1 MFEYIVLGIFQGI
14 FEWLPISSEGVV
26 VLVGQF
32 FSKDFNLVDT
42 ALFLHLGTFFA
53 VLIYFRKDW
62 LEILTFKNNR
72 MLKFLTITTIIALA
86 VSYPIYGAIRNI
98 AVGSSLLILVG
109 FGLLFTAYFSKK
121 RKKLNLSENS
131 LAVITGV
138 LQGLA
143 VIPGLS
149 RSGSTIFG
157 LSLKKDNSLEI
168 LKVSYLMSG
177 PVVLASSLFL
187 LLNDSS
193 LIISMWPA
201 LLTSFVVGLLTL
213 SALLKFAKRIDFF
226 RFLLLF
232 SGLCF
237 VGAIIGSYQPR
248 N

>member
-1 MFEYIVLGIFQGI
+1 MFEYIILGVLQGI

-26 VLVGQF
+26 VLAGQF
-32 FSKDFNLVDT
+32 FRADFNLVDI

-53 VLIYFRKDW
+53 VLIYFRRDW
-62 LEILTFKNNR
+62 VKILTFKDKK
-72 MLKFLTITTIIALA
+72 MLKFLSITTIVALA

-109 FGLLFTAYFSKK
+109 FGLLFTAYFSRKK
-121 RKKLNLSENS
+121 KKLNISENN
-131 LAVITGV
+131 LAIISGV

-149 RSGSTIFG
+149 RSGATIFG

-168 LKVSYLMSG
+168 LKTSYLMSG
-177 PVVLASSLFL
+177 PVVLASSFYL

-193 LIISMWPA
+193 LVLVMWPA
-201 LLTSFVVGLLTL
+201 LIASFIVGLLTL
-213 SALLKFAKRIDFF
+213 SILLKFSKKIDFF
-226 RFLLLF
+226 NFLLFF

-237 VGAIIGSYQPR
+237 TGAIIGFLI
-248 N
+248 

>member
-1 MFEYIVLGIFQGI
+1 MFEYIILGILQGV

-32 FSKDFNLVDT
+32 FSADFNLVDI

-62 LEILTFKNNR
+62 IEILTFKNKK
-72 MLKFLTITTIIALA
+72 MLKFLTITTVVALA

-109 FGLLFTAYFSKK
+109 FGLLFTAYFSKRK
-121 RKKLNLSENS
+121 KKLNISENN
-131 LAVITGV
+131 LAVISGV

-149 RSGSTIFG
+149 RSGATIFG
-157 LSLKKDNSLEI
+157 LSLKKDDSLDI
-168 LKVSYLMSG
+168 LKTSYLMSG
-177 PVVLASSLFL
+177 PVVLASSFYL

-193 LIISMWPA
+193 LVISMWPA
-201 LLTSFVVGLLTL
+201 LIASFVAGLLTL
-213 SALLKFAKRIDFF
+213 SALLKFAKKIDFF
-226 RFLLLF
+226 KFLLLF

-237 VGAIIGSYQPR
+237 VGAIIAFLV
-248 N
+248 

>member
-1 MFEYIVLGIFQGI
+1 MFEYIILGVLQGI

-26 VLVGQF
+26 VLAGQF
-32 FSKDFNLVDT
+32 FRADFNLVDI

-53 VLIYFRKDW
+53 VLIYFRRDW
-62 LEILTFKNNR
+62 VKILTFKDKK
-72 MLKFLTITTIIALA
+72 MLKFLSITTIVALA

-98 AVGSSLLILVG
+98 AIGSSLLILVG

-121 RKKLNLSENS
+121 KKKLNISENN
-131 LAVITGV
+131 LAIISGV

-149 RSGSTIFG
+149 RSGATIFG

-168 LKVSYLMSG
+168 LKTSYLMSG
-177 PVVLASSLFL
+177 PVVLASSFYL

-193 LIISMWPA
+193 LVLVMWPA
-201 LLTSFVVGLLTL
+201 LIASFIVGLLTL
-213 SALLKFAKRIDFF
+213 SILLKFSKKIDFF
-226 RFLLLF
+226 NFLLFF

-237 VGAIIGSYQPR
+237 AGAIIGFLI
-248 N
+248 